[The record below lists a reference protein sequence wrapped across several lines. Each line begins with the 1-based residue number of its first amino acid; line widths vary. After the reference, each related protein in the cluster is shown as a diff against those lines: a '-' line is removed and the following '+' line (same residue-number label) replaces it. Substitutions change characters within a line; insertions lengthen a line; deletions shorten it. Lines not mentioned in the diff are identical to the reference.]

1 MAKILLT
8 GFEPFDGYSVNPSEE
23 LVKHMSGMKVGSFDI
38 IGEVLPLD
46 YNKAKD
52 VIRKLIETHEPR
64 YVLCC
69 GQANR
74 SAITLEQ
81 VGLNV
86 INTGKEDNYG
96 NKPKSYIIVKGAP
109 AAYFSSID
117 THPLVDA
124 IKAKGIP
131 ADVSYHAGT
140 YGCNWIL
147 FSVLHWIANQEINTD
162 AVFIHVPPLPK
173 QAIEKGT
180 MNLATMPL
188 GIIADALSVLIQNLE

>member
-1 MAKILLT
+1 MNSILLT
-8 GFEPFDGYSVNPSEE
+8 GYEPFDGYSINPSEE
-23 LVKHMSGMKVGSFDI
+23 LVKHLNGTTVAGFKIVGK
-38 IGEVLPLD
+38 VLPLD
-46 YNKAKD
+46 YSEASNLLEKAIDQYKP
-52 VIRKLIETHEPR
+52 K

-86 INTGKEDNYG
+86 INTKREDNYG
-96 NKPKSYIIVKGAP
+96 NKPESYKILPGAP
-109 AAYFSSID
+109 AAYFSTID

-131 ADVSYHAGT
+131 ADVSYNAGT

-147 FSVLHWIANQEINTD
+147 FTVLHWIATQKVNTD
-162 AVFIHVPPLPK
+162 AMFIHVPPLPE
-173 QAIEKGT
+173 QAIEKDT
-180 MNLATMPL
+180 MTLATMPL
-188 GIIADALSVLIQNLE
+188 GIIADAISTIIQNLE